1 MSMVTKQISD
11 KTYHRRLIMS
21 ENKDGK
27 GKGFGFGLGKMK
39 ELTEAFK
46 KAQQVQEGAKQLQ
59 EELEQLEVE
68 GSAHGGLV
76 KVFMS
81 GNQQPKRVEI
91 SPDVLKEDANR
102 VNQLVTEA
110 MQDAYKKSTTTMR
123 ERMEEL
129 TGGLNLPG

>member
-1 MSMVTKQISD
+1 MVTKQTSD

-21 ENKDGK
+21 ENKEK
-27 GKGFGFGLGKMK
+27 KGFGFGLGKMK
-39 ELTEAFK
+39 ELSEAFK
-46 KAQQVQEGAKQLQ
+46 KAQEVQEGAKKLQ
-59 EELEQLEVE
+59 EELEELEVG
-68 GSAHGGLV
+68 GSAGEGLV

-91 SPDVLKEDANR
+91 SPDLLKKDAEEVNR
-102 VNQLVTEA
+102 LVTEA